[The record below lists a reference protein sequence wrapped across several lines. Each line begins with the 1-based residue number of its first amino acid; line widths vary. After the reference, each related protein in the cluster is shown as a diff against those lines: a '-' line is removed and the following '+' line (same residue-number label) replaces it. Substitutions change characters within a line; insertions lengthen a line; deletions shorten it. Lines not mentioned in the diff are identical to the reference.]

1 MRLMLVEDDS
11 IILRGLGRALD
22 WTAFGIDDVLSA
34 SDGEMALSCFISS
47 PSDIVMTDIDMPF
60 LNGLELAEK
69 IHAINPDTIVI
80 ILTGFDNFEYAK
92 KALKLGCFDYL
103 MKPIRPEEIE
113 KCIRKAIEAIESKNW
128 TAMKMQKGLRLMREE
143 FLDRLSAQ
151 KLEEEEYEKTIQL
164 LDLERIEG
172 KCCFGI
178 ILLDDNRN
186 SNDYSLDYDNIVFE
200 LVSYIEEKLSGY
212 VWHSNGNTIKFI
224 SSDPDGCSSFMNE
237 VADFS
242 KSRCHAEISVFIGS
256 ESDTIFTVHNSARDA
271 YACSMYG
278 ILSDDAVL
286 VYKDNISDIALDSDR
301 KILERFE
308 RCLIEGNA
316 ANVSMIIDSI
326 GNMGRLANMPMKIL
340 FHISDLIMT
349 GKINIEGVDR
359 DRMIDGFP
367 VQAGLKVQLEYLKSV
382 SGTIC
387 SRIEESSGNIS
398 VNRKM
403 LDYILKNYSN
413 PMISLTTLGDYM
425 NLSPVYLCS
434 LFKQKNGKSFSE
446 FLAEIRIEK
455 ACELLKNSSMKNYE
469 ISNAVGIPNAQ
480 YFCSRFKRET
490 GMTPQEYRD
499 SEKSPQN

>member
-1 MRLMLVEDDS
+1 
-11 IILRGLGRALD
+11 
-22 WTAFGIDDVLSA
+22 
-34 SDGEMALSCFISS
+34 
-47 PSDIVMTDIDMPF
+47 
-60 LNGLELAEK
+60 
-69 IHAINPDTIVI
+69 
-80 ILTGFDNFEYAK
+80 
-92 KALKLGCFDYL
+92 
-103 MKPIRPEEIE
+103 
-113 KCIRKAIEAIESKNW
+113 
-128 TAMKMQKGLRLMREE
+128 
-143 FLDRLSAQ
+143 
-151 KLEEEEYEKTIQL
+151 
-164 LDLERIEG
+164 
-172 KCCFGI
+172 
-178 ILLDDNRN
+178 
-186 SNDYSLDYDNIVFE
+186 
-200 LVSYIEEKLSGY
+200 
-212 VWHSNGNTIKFI
+212 
-224 SSDPDGCSSFMNE
+224 
-237 VADFS
+237 
-242 KSRCHAEISVFIGS
+242 
-256 ESDTIFTVHNSARDA
+256 
-271 YACSMYG
+271 
-278 ILSDDAVL
+278 
-286 VYKDNISDIALDSDR
+286 
-301 KILERFE
+301 
-308 RCLIEGNA
+308 
-316 ANVSMIIDSI
+316 
-326 GNMGRLANMPMKIL
+326 MKIL